1 VEVWRQGRV
10 RAVERIESPLEAD
23 ARVLDHL
30 SRLGCDPTEPREC
43 RHYLYVP
50 GEIGAEEVARSLNA
64 TDGWDAEYE
73 QVADLWLVT
82 ATTFTGLNDTV
93 LRDTRQRFEALA
105 DIHRGEYDGWEAAA
119 D

>member
-1 VEVWRQGRV
+1 MQVWRQGNV
-10 RAVERIESPLEAD
+10 HAVERIDSALEAD
-23 ARVLDHL
+23 VRVLDHL

-50 GEIGAEEVARSLNA
+50 GELGAHEVARSLNA
-64 TDGWDAEYE
+64 TEGWDAEVE
-73 QVADLWLVT
+73 PVQDFWLVT

-93 LRDTRQRFEALA
+93 IRDTRAQFEALA
-105 DIHRGEYDGWEAAA
+105 LDHDGAYDGWEAAA

>member
-1 VEVWRQGRV
+1 MEVWRQGRV
-10 RAVERIESPLEAD
+10 RAVERIESALEAD
-23 ARVLDHL
+23 VRVLDHL
-30 SRLGCDPTEPREC
+30 SGLGCDPTEPREC

-50 GEIGAEEVARSLNA
+50 GEHRAVEVTRTLNSS
-64 TDGWDAEYE
+64 DGWDAEYE

-93 LRDTRQRFEALA
+93 VRDTRVRFEALA
-105 DIHRGEYDGWEAAA
+105 SIHGGEYDGWEAAA

>member
-1 VEVWRQGRV
+1 MEVWRQGRV
-10 RAVERIESPLEAD
+10 RAVERIDSALEAD
-23 ARVLDHL
+23 VRVLDHL

-50 GEIGAEEVARSLNA
+50 GEHRAEEVARTLNSS
-64 TDGWDAEYE
+64 DGWDAEYE
-73 QVADLWLVT
+73 QVANLWLVT

-93 LRDTRQRFEALA
+93 VRDTRVRFEALA
-105 DIHRGEYDGWEAAA
+105 NIHGGEYDGWEAAA